1 MKRRMICAALASL
14 WLTSGVSA
22 ATDYTKGV
30 FIVNEDWYGHQN
42 STVNYL
48 LPDEGDGECW
58 HYRVVQEEN
67 PGRELGCTAQFG
79 AIWKGRFYIIS
90 KQSKDP
96 GASVEG
102 GRITV
107 CDAKTMK
114 ILHQSVLIDPSGR
127 QCDGRGFIG
136 VDEHKGYISTSNGV
150 WILDLDTYEVKGRI
164 EGTDN
169 PDAGE
174 DTTPGGSLY
183 HGQCGAMVE
192 ADGRIFVAHQSE
204 GLLVVDP
211 ATDRVVDRLGMEVV
225 GEKAGIGSVV
235 KAKDG
240 SLWLS
245 ASPDVSG
252 AGNTLPCIVRVD
264 PKTLETKRVEMA
276 EGIFAPANSWY
287 AWTPDAFCGSAKE
300 NALYW
305 KGGASRWFA
314 GSVLY
319 RYDIETGEQTKL
331 IDLEADGED
340 WKLYGCSMRVHPAT
354 GDIYMSLYHEF
365 SIPTY
370 VTRRYSS
377 NGELLREYPMIRN
390 FWFPSLPVFPEEAYG
405 SSVEERE
412 SDQPRLRLE
421 DDRLTACGDTGM
433 DVRVYGLDG
442 IEVLHAR
449 LLPGESL
456 PLDGLAAGI
465 YVAVSGSDRIK
476 FSYHK
481 N

>member
-1 MKRRMICAALASL
+1 MICAALAAL
-14 WLTSGVSA
+14 WLTVDVSA

-48 LPDEGDGECW
+48 LPDESDSECW
-58 HYRVVQEEN
+58 HYRVLQEEN

-79 AIWKGRFYIIS
+79 TIWKGRFYIIS
-90 KQSKDP
+90 KQAKDP

-107 CDAKTMK
+107 CDARTMK

-150 WILDLDTYEVKGRI
+150 WIFDLDTYEVKGQI
-164 EGTDN
+164 SGTDN

-174 DTTPGGSLY
+174 DATPGGSLY

-211 ATDRVVDRLGMEVV
+211 ATDRVIDRLKMDFI
-225 GEKAGIGSVV
+225 GEGAGIGSVV

-252 AGNTLPCIVRVD
+252 AGNTSPCIVSVD
-264 PKTLETKRVEMA
+264 PKTLETKVVEMA
-276 EGIFAPANSWY
+276 DGIFAPANSWY

-305 KGGASRWFA
+305 KGGASRWFS
-314 GSVLY
+314 GSALY
-319 RYDIETGEQTKL
+319 RYDIGTGEQTKL

-377 NGELLREYPMIRN
+377 NGKLLREYPMIQN

-405 SSVEERE
+405 SAVEVMESVH
-412 SDQPRLRLE
+412 PGLRLV
-421 DDRLTACGDTGM
+421 DDRLTAVGDTVM
-433 DVRVYGLDG
+433 DVGVFGLDG
-442 IEVLHAR
+442 IEVLHAT
-449 LLPGESL
+449 LIPGESL
-456 PLDGLAAGI
+456 SLDGLAPGI

-476 FSYHK
+476 FSYQK

>member
-1 MKRRMICAALASL
+1 MICAALASL
-14 WLTSGVSA
+14 WLTAGVSA
-22 ATDYTKGV
+22 STDYTKGV

-48 LPDEGDGECW
+48 LPDESDGECW

-67 PGRELGCTAQFG
+67 PGQELGCTAQFG

-90 KQSKDP
+90 KQAKDP

-183 HGQCGAMVE
+183 HGQCGSMVE
-192 ADGRIFVAHQSE
+192 AEGRIFVAHQSE

-211 ATDRVVDRLGMEVV
+211 VTDKVVDKVSMSIV

-235 KAKDG
+235 KSKDG

-252 AGNTLPCIVRVD
+252 AGNTLPCVIRVN
-264 PKTLETKRVEMA
+264 PATLETKVIDMA
-276 EGIFAPANSWY
+276 EGIFPPANSWY
-287 AWTPDAFCGSAKE
+287 AWTPDAFCASDKK
-300 NALYW
+300 NTLYW
-305 KGGASRWFA
+305 KGGASRWFS
-314 GSVLY
+314 GTTIY
-319 RYDIETGEQTKL
+319 RYDIDTGDQTKL
-331 IDLEADGED
+331 IDLEAEGEN

-377 NGELLREYPMIRN
+377 DGKMLREYPMIQN

-405 SSVEERE
+405 SAVDEVESV
-412 SDQPRLRLE
+412 QPRLRL
-421 DDRLTACGDTGM
+421 DGNRVTNCGDDEM
-433 DVRVYGLDG
+433 EVRVFRLDG
-442 IEVLHAR
+442 IEALRVALC
-449 LLPGESL
+449 PGESL

-465 YVAVSGSDRIK
+465 YVAVSGNDRIK
-476 FSYHK
+476 FSYIK